1 VAEQSVIQEGETFR
15 EQARRLPNEP
25 GVYIFHDEDDAV
37 LYVGKARSLRK
48 RVLSY
53 LKKDAVD
60 RKTRELVPR
69 VVRIEAIVATSETEA
84 LLLEQNFI
92 KRYRPP
98 FNVRLRDDKS
108 YPYISVTV
116 GDEYPRVMFTRER
129 HRRGVRYF
137 GPYSSA
143 RAVRSTL
150 ETLNKVFPYRPCEGP
165 TPGRRS
171 GIPCLDY
178 HIGRCAAPCVH
189 LISQEDYRAV
199 IDQVIMFLEGRTRP
213 IERDLEKRMK
223 VAAEAEEFEE
233 AARLRNR
240 LTSLRTLAQR
250 QQVDSGSSTYDV
262 VALAKSDEGLANVQL
277 FPIRSGRL
285 DERRSMYLENI
296 GDAPAGELIVSFLA
310 EYYAQQVGVP
320 PLVVVQCELD
330 DRDLLEDYLSERRDS
345 RVEVRVAARGEK
357 RRMLELARRNAELA
371 LRHDALAAARTRAR
385 RAEALEELREA
396 LDLEALPVR
405 IECYDISNL
414 GETNRVASMVVFEE
428 AVPRRSDYRS
438 FGIRHEHGQDDFRSL
453 AEAVRR
459 RFARYRLVE
468 EEGYDRSFATLP
480 NLVVIDG
487 GKGQLG
493 AALEAMREFDL
504 PRVAV
509 VSLAKREEEI
519 FVPGRAA
526 SVRLMRDSPG
536 LLLLQRI
543 RDEAHRFAITH
554 HRRRRGKS
562 QTTSL
567 LDELPGVGERRRAAL
582 LSHFGGA
589 DRLLDASREE
599 LEAVPGLPA
608 KVGRDLYDH
617 LHRTGASRR
626 R

>member
-1 VAEQSVIQEGETFR
+1 VPDAAVTLPDDSFR
-15 EQARRLPNEP
+15 AQALRLPNEP
-25 GVYIFHDEDDAV
+25 GVYVFHDADDEV
-37 LYVGKARSLRK
+37 LYVGKAGSLRK

-53 LKKDAVD
+53 LKKDAID
-60 RKTRELVPR
+60 RKTLELVPR

-84 LLLEQNFI
+84 LLLEQNYI
-92 KRYRPP
+92 KRFRPT

-171 GIPCLDY
+171 GVPCLDY
-178 HIGRCAAPCVH
+178 HIGRCAAPCVN
-189 LISQEDYRAV
+189 LISHDDYRAV

-213 IERDLEKRMK
+213 IERDLERRMQ
-223 VAAEAEEFEE
+223 AASAAQEFEE

-250 QQVDSGSSTYDV
+250 QYVDSGSSTYDV
-262 VALAKSDEGLANVQL
+262 VAIAIEDGLANVQL
-277 FPIRSGRL
+277 FPVRSGRL
-285 DERRSMYLENI
+285 GERRSMYLENI
-296 GDAPAGELIVSFLA
+296 GESPPSELLVTFLA

-320 PLVVVQCELD
+320 PLVVVPCELED
-330 DRDLLEDYLSERRDS
+330 QDVLEEYLSERRGS
-345 RVEVRVAARGEK
+345 RVEVRVASRGEK
-357 RRMLELARRNAELA
+357 RRMLEMAERNAELA
-371 LRHDALAAARTRAR
+371 LKHEALAASRTRAR

-396 LDLEALPVR
+396 LDLEALPIR
-405 IECYDISNL
+405 IECFDASNT
-414 GETNRVASMVVFEE
+414 GESQRVAAMVVFEE
-428 AVPRRSDYRS
+428 AVPRRSDYRT
-438 FGIRHEHGQDDFRSL
+438 FAIRHEGGQDDFRSIG
-453 AEAVRR
+453 EAVSR
-459 RFARYRLVE
+459 RFARYRLVD
-468 EEGYDRSFATLP
+468 EEGYDRSFSTLP

-487 GKGQLG
+487 GKGQLA
-493 AALEAMREFDL
+493 AALAAMREFDL

-509 VSLAKREEEI
+509 VALAKREEEV
-519 FVPGRAA
+519 FVPGRAS
-526 SVRLMRDSPG
+526 SVRLPRDSPG

-543 RDEAHRFAITH
+543 RDETHRFAITF
-554 HRRRRGKS
+554 HRKRRGRV

-567 LDELPGVGERRRAAL
+567 LDDLPGVGERRRAVL
-582 LSHFGGA
+582 LRHFGAA
-589 DRLLDASREE
+589 DALLDASREE
-599 LEAVPGLPA
+599 LEAVPGLPP

-617 LHRTGASRR
+617 LHRTGTRR
-626 R
+626 

>member
-1 VAEQSVIQEGETFR
+1 VSDDVVTQADDTFR
-15 EQARRLPNEP
+15 AQALRLPNEP
-25 GVYIFHDEDDAV
+25 GVYLFHDAGDAV

-53 LKKDAVD
+53 LKKDAID
-60 RKTRELVPR
+60 RKTLELVPR

-84 LLLEQNFI
+84 LLLEQNYI
-92 KRYRPP
+92 KRFRPP

-189 LISQEDYRAV
+189 LISHDDYRAV

-213 IERDLEKRMK
+213 IERDLERRMQ
-223 VAAEAEEFEE
+223 AASAAQEFEE

-250 QQVDSGSSTYDV
+250 QYVDSGSSTYDV
-262 VALAKSDEGLANVQL
+262 VAIAIEEGIENVQL
-277 FPIRSGRL
+277 FPVRSGRL

-296 GDAPAGELIVSFLA
+296 DGSPAGELLVAFLA

-320 PLVVVQCELD
+320 PLVVVPCELD
-330 DRDLLEDYLSERRDS
+330 DHEVLEEYLSERRGS

-357 RRMLELARRNAELA
+357 RRMLEMAERNAELA
-371 LRHDALAAARTRAR
+371 LKHEALAAARTRAR

-405 IECYDISNL
+405 IECFDPSNT
-414 GETNRVASMVVFEE
+414 GESQRVAAMVVFEE
-428 AVPRRSDYRS
+428 AVPRRADYRT
-438 FGIRHEHGQDDFRSL
+438 FAIRHEGGQDDFRSIG
-453 AEAVRR
+453 EAVRR

-468 EEGYDRSFATLP
+468 EEGYDRSFSTLP

-487 GKGQLG
+487 GKGQLA
-493 AALEAMREFDL
+493 AALAAMREFDL

-509 VSLAKREEEI
+509 VALAKREEEV

-526 SVRLMRDSPG
+526 SVRLPRDSAG

-543 RDEAHRFAITH
+543 RDETHRFAITF
-554 HRRRRGKS
+554 HRKRRGRV

-567 LDELPGVGERRRAAL
+567 LDDLPGVGERRRAVL
-582 LSHFGGA
+582 LRHFGAA

-599 LEAVPGLPA
+599 LEAVPGLPP

-617 LHRTGASRR
+617 LHRTGTRR
-626 R
+626 

>member
-1 VAEQSVIQEGETFR
+1 MPDDAVTQADDTFR
-15 EQARRLPNEP
+15 AQALRLPNEP
-25 GVYIFHDEDDAV
+25 GVYIFHDAEEAV

-53 LKKDAVD
+53 LKKDAID
-60 RKTRELVPR
+60 RKTLELVPR
-69 VVRIEAIVATSETEA
+69 VARIEAIVATSETEA
-84 LLLEQNFI
+84 LLLEQNYI
-92 KRYRPP
+92 KRFRPP

-171 GIPCLDY
+171 GVPCLDY
-178 HIGRCAAPCVH
+178 HIGRCAAPCVN
-189 LISQEDYRAV
+189 LISHDDYRAV
-199 IDQVIMFLEGRTRP
+199 IDEVIMFLEGRTRP
-213 IERDLEKRMK
+213 IERDLERRMQ
-223 VAAEAEEFEE
+223 VAAAAQEFEE

-250 QQVDSGSSTYDV
+250 QHVDSGSSTYDV
-262 VALAKSDEGLANVQL
+262 VAIAIEEGLANVQL
-277 FPIRSGRL
+277 FPVRSGRL
-285 DERRSMYLENI
+285 EERRSMYLENI
-296 GDAPAGELIVSFLA
+296 GESPPGELLVSFLA
-310 EYYAQQVGVP
+310 EYYAEQVGVP
-320 PLVVVQCELD
+320 PLVVVPCELED
-330 DRDLLEDYLSERRDS
+330 QEVLEEYLSERRGS

-357 RRMLELARRNAELA
+357 RRMLEMAERNAELA
-371 LRHDALAAARTRAR
+371 LKHEALAAARTRAR

-405 IECYDISNL
+405 IECFDASST
-414 GETNRVASMVVFEE
+414 GESQRVAAMVVFEE
-428 AVPRRSDYRS
+428 AVARRSDYRT
-438 FGIRHEHGQDDFRSL
+438 FAIRHEGGQDDFRSIG
-453 AEAVRR
+453 EAVRR
-459 RFARYRLVE
+459 RFARYRLVD
-468 EEGYDRSFATLP
+468 EEGYDRSFSTLP

-487 GKGQLG
+487 GKGQLA
-493 AALEAMREFDL
+493 AALAAMREFDL

-509 VSLAKREEEI
+509 VALAKREEEV
-519 FVPGRAA
+519 FVPGHA
-526 SVRLMRDSPG
+526 SSIRLPRDSAG

-543 RDEAHRFAITH
+543 RDETHRFAITF
-554 HRRRRGKS
+554 HRKRRGRV

-567 LDELPGVGERRRAAL
+567 LDDLPGVGERRRAVL
-582 LSHFGGA
+582 LRHFGA
-589 DRLLDASREE
+589 PDRLLDASREE
-599 LEAVPGLPA
+599 LEAVPGLPP

-617 LHRTGASRR
+617 LHRTGTRR
-626 R
+626 

>member
-1 VAEQSVIQEGETFR
+1 VAQDPAVEVDETFR
-15 EQARRLPNEP
+15 AQALRLPNEP
-25 GVYIFHDEDDAV
+25 GVYLFHDADDAV

-53 LKKDAVD
+53 LKRDPTD
-60 RKTRELVPR
+60 RKTTELVPR
-69 VVRIEAIVATSETEA
+69 VVRIEAVVATSETEA

-92 KRYRPP
+92 KRFRPP
-98 FNVRLRDDKS
+98 FNVRMRDDKS

-116 GDEYPRVMFTRER
+116 EDEYPRVMFTRER

-171 GIPCLDY
+171 GVPCLDY
-178 HIGRCAAPCVH
+178 HIGRCAAPCVN
-189 LISQEDYRAV
+189 LISREDYRAV

-213 IERDLEKRMK
+213 IERDLERRMGEAS
-223 VAAEAEEFEE
+223 AAQEFEE

-262 VALAKSDEGLANVQL
+262 VAIAIADGLANVQL
-277 FPIRSGRL
+277 FPVRSGRL
-285 DERRSMYLENI
+285 DERRSIYLENI
-296 GDAPAGELIVSFLA
+296 GDADPGELIVSFLA

-320 PLVVVQCELD
+320 PLVVVPCELE
-330 DRDLLEDYLSERRDS
+330 DREVLEDYLSERRGS
-345 RVEVRVAARGEK
+345 RVEVRVAVRGEK
-357 RRMLELARRNAELA
+357 RRMLGLAERNAELA
-371 LRHDALAAARTRAR
+371 LRHEALAAARTRAR

-396 LDLEALPVR
+396 LDLEVLPVR
-405 IECYDISNL
+405 IECFDASNL
-414 GETNRVASMVVFEE
+414 GESQRVASMVVFEE
-428 AVPRRSDYRS
+428 AVPRRSDYRQ
-438 FGIRHEHGQDDFRSL
+438 FGIRHEGGQDDFRSI

-468 EEGYDRSFATLP
+468 EEGYDRAFATLP

-487 GKGQLG
+487 GKGQLA
-493 AALEAMREFDL
+493 AALAAMREFDL

-509 VSLAKREEEI
+509 VSLAKREEEV
-519 FVPGRAA
+519 FVPGHAA
-526 SVRLMRDSPG
+526 SVRLERDSAG

-543 RDEAHRFAITH
+543 RDEAHRFAITF
-554 HRRRRGKS
+554 HRRRRGRS

-567 LDELPGVGERRRAAL
+567 LDDLPGVGERRRAVL
-582 LSHFGGA
+582 LRHFGAA
-589 DRLLDASREE
+589 DGLLNASREE

-617 LHRTGASRR
+617 LHRTGPSRR
-626 R
+626 T

>member
-1 VAEQSVIQEGETFR
+1 VPDAAATLPDDSFR
-15 EQARRLPNEP
+15 AQALRLPNEP
-25 GVYIFHDEDDAV
+25 GVYVFHDADDEV
-37 LYVGKARSLRK
+37 LYVGKAGSLRK

-53 LKKDAVD
+53 LKKDAID
-60 RKTRELVPR
+60 RKTLELVPR

-84 LLLEQNFI
+84 LLLEQNYI
-92 KRYRPP
+92 KRFRPT

-171 GIPCLDY
+171 GVPCLDY
-178 HIGRCAAPCVH
+178 HIGRCAAPCVN
-189 LISQEDYRAV
+189 LISHDDYRAV

-213 IERDLEKRMK
+213 IERDLERRMQ
-223 VAAEAEEFEE
+223 AASAAQEFEE

-250 QQVDSGSSTYDV
+250 QYVDSGSSTYDV
-262 VALAKSDEGLANVQL
+262 VAIAIEEGLANVQL
-277 FPIRSGRL
+277 FPVRSGRL
-285 DERRSMYLENI
+285 GERRSMYLENI
-296 GDAPAGELIVSFLA
+296 GESPPSELLVTFLA

-320 PLVVVQCELD
+320 PLVVVPCELED
-330 DRDLLEDYLSERRDS
+330 QDVLEEYLSERRGS
-345 RVEVRVAARGEK
+345 RVEVRVASRGEK
-357 RRMLELARRNAELA
+357 RRMLEMAERNAELA
-371 LRHDALAAARTRAR
+371 LKHEALAASRTRAR

-396 LDLEALPVR
+396 LDLEALPIR
-405 IECYDISNL
+405 IECFDASNT
-414 GETNRVASMVVFEE
+414 GESQRVAAMVVFEE
-428 AVPRRSDYRS
+428 AVPRRSDYRT
-438 FGIRHEHGQDDFRSL
+438 FAMRHEGGQDDFRSIG
-453 AEAVRR
+453 EAVSR
-459 RFARYRLVE
+459 RFARYRLVD
-468 EEGYDRSFATLP
+468 EEGYDRSFSTLP

-487 GKGQLG
+487 GKGQLA
-493 AALEAMREFDL
+493 AALAAMREFEL

-509 VSLAKREEEI
+509 VALAKREEEV
-519 FVPGRAA
+519 FVPGRAS
-526 SVRLMRDSPG
+526 SVRLPRDSPG

-543 RDEAHRFAITH
+543 RDETHRFAITF
-554 HRRRRGKS
+554 HRKRRGRV

-567 LDELPGVGERRRAAL
+567 LDDLPGVGERRRAVL
-582 LSHFGGA
+582 LRHFGAA
-589 DRLLDASREE
+589 DALLDASREE
-599 LEAVPGLPA
+599 LEAVPGLPP

-617 LHRTGASRR
+617 LHRTGTRR
-626 R
+626 